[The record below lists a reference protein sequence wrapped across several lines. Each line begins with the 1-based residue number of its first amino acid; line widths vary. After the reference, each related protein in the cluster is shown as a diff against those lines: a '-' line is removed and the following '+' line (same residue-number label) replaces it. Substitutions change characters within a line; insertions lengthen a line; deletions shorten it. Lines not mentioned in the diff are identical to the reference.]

1 MKKILL
7 WVFGGLISL
16 FTVLFTVYFFNLDMK
31 FMAYVVDP
39 VLQYVYDHRKPNY
52 YV

>member
-1 MKKILL
+1 MKKIIGILL
-7 WVFGGLISL
+7 AGGIGAFAVTFLI
-16 FTVLFTVYFFNLDMK
+16 YMFNLDMK

-39 VLQYVYDHRKPNY
+39 ILQKNYDARKKNY